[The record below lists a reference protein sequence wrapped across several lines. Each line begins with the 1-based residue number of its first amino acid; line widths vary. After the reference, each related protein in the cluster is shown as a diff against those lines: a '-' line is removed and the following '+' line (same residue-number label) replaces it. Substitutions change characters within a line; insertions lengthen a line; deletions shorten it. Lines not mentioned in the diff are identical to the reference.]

1 MTARGLT
8 IRYVLALGVIALMAA
23 SVLSVSMIV
32 GRAASEDAGLVN
44 MSGRQ
49 RMLSQRIV
57 MLSQQMQTATTVP
70 QRASAEQRLADG
82 TELFARSHLHL
93 VRAAQA
99 RPAIDTLYQGEPAL
113 DSLSLEFIDL
123 ADLVLRGDTTS
134 ISLRELG
141 ERGEAIL
148 PLLDDATNAFA
159 DAADARVLFMDRIET
174 AAFAVTLLLLLVV
187 GWFIFRPAVFS
198 I

>member
-57 MLSQQMQTATTVP
+57 MLS
-70 QRASAEQRLADG
+70 
-82 TELFARSHLHL
+82 
-93 VRAAQA
+93 
-99 RPAIDTLYQGEPAL
+99 
-113 DSLSLEFIDL
+113 
-123 ADLVLRGDTTS
+123 
-134 ISLRELG
+134 
-141 ERGEAIL
+141 
-148 PLLDDATNAFA
+148 
-159 DAADARVLFMDRIET
+159 
-174 AAFAVTLLLLLVV
+174 
-187 GWFIFRPAVFS
+187 
-198 I
+198 